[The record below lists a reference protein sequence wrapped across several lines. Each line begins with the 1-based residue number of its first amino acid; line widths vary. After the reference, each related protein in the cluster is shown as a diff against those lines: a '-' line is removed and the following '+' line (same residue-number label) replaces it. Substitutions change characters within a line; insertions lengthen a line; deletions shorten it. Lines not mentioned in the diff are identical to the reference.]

1 MTEPLEMSP
10 ERMIEALNNQ
20 VRIIT
25 AEKNAIARLVQNQFE
40 VEKELYLMC
49 VDRVVENQRNNP
61 RNDLGTMEHFNQARI
76 YCVDLYPN
84 ALK

>member
-1 MTEPLEMSP
+1 MKKHLLTLVMFS
-10 ERMIEALNNQ
+10 LLL
-20 VRIIT
+20 T
-25 AEKNAIARLVQNQFE
+25 GCSSSEKDKRFE

-61 RNDLGTMEHFNQARI
+61 QNDLGTMEHFNQARI
-76 YCVDLYPN
+76 YCVGLYPN

>member
-1 MTEPLEMSP
+1 MKKYLLTLVMFS
-10 ERMIEALNNQ
+10 LLL
-20 VRIIT
+20 T
-25 AEKNAIARLVQNQFE
+25 GCSSSEKDKRFE

-61 RNDLGTMEHFNQARI
+61 QNDLGTMEHFNQARI

>member
-1 MTEPLEMSP
+1 MKKQLLTLVMFS
-10 ERMIEALNNQ
+10 LLL
-20 VRIIT
+20 T
-25 AEKNAIARLVQNQFE
+25 GCSSSEKNKQFE

-61 RNDLGTMEHFNQARI
+61 QNDLGTMEHFNQARI

>member
-1 MTEPLEMSP
+1 MKSHLSVLAVS
-10 ERMIEALNNQ
+10 ALLL
-20 VRIIT
+20 T
-25 AEKNAIARLVQNQFE
+25 GCSSSEKNKRFE

>member
-1 MTEPLEMSP
+1 MNKKVLVLS
-10 ERMIEALNNQ
+10 ISALLLTGCSSSQ
-20 VRIIT
+20 
-25 AEKNAIARLVQNQFE
+25 KDKQFE

-49 VDRVVENQRNNP
+49 VDRIVENYRNNP
-61 RNDLGTMEHFNQARI
+61 QRIELGTMEHFNQARI

>member
-1 MTEPLEMSP
+1 MKKHLLTLVMFS
-10 ERMIEALNNQ
+10 LLL
-20 VRIIT
+20 T
-25 AEKNAIARLVQNQFE
+25 GCSSSEKNKRFE

-61 RNDLGTMEHFNQARI
+61 QNDLGTMEHFNQARI

>member
-1 MTEPLEMSP
+1 MKKHLLTLVMFS
-10 ERMIEALNNQ
+10 LLL
-20 VRIIT
+20 T
-25 AEKNAIARLVQNQFE
+25 GCSSSEKDKQFE

>member
-1 MTEPLEMSP
+1 MKKHLLTLVMFS
-10 ERMIEALNNQ
+10 LLL
-20 VRIIT
+20 T
-25 AEKNAIARLVQNQFE
+25 GCSSSEKDKRFE

-61 RNDLGTMEHFNQARI
+61 QNYLGIMEHFNQARI

>member
-1 MTEPLEMSP
+1 MKKYLLTLVMFS
-10 ERMIEALNNQ
+10 LLL
-20 VRIIT
+20 T
-25 AEKNAIARLVQNQFE
+25 GCSSSEKNKRFE

-61 RNDLGTMEHFNQARI
+61 QNDLGTMEHFNQARI

>member
-1 MTEPLEMSP
+1 MKKHLLTLVMFS
-10 ERMIEALNNQ
+10 LLL
-20 VRIIT
+20 T
-25 AEKNAIARLVQNQFE
+25 GCSSSEKDKQFE

-61 RNDLGTMEHFNQARI
+61 QNDLGTMEHFNQARI

>member
-1 MTEPLEMSP
+1 MKKHLLTLVMFS
-10 ERMIEALNNQ
+10 LLL
-20 VRIIT
+20 T
-25 AEKNAIARLVQNQFE
+25 GCSSSEKDKRFE

-61 RNDLGTMEHFNQARI
+61 QNDLGTMEHFNQARI

>member
-1 MTEPLEMSP
+1 MKKHLLT
-10 ERMIEALNNQ
+10 
-20 VRIIT
+20 
-25 AEKNAIARLVQNQFE
+25 LVIFSLLLTGCSSSQKDKQFE

-49 VDRVVENQRNNP
+49 LDRIVENQRNNP
-61 RNDLGTMEHFNQARI
+61 QRIELGTMEHFNQARI

>member
-1 MTEPLEMSP
+1 MKKHLLTLVMFS
-10 ERMIEALNNQ
+10 LLL
-20 VRIIT
+20 T
-25 AEKNAIARLVQNQFE
+25 GCSSSEKDKRFE

-61 RNDLGTMEHFNQARI
+61 QNDLGTMEHFNQAII